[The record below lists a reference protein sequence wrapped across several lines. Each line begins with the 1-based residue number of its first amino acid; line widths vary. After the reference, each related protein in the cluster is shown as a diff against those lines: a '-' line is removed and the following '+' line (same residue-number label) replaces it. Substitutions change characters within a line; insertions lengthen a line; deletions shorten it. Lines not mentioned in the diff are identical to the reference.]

1 MEGTTT
7 VAHCG
12 HERLP
17 SLAPEESLLVLD
29 RRPLM
34 GTIIMSLLLIGALD
48 DLAVQLRL
56 GLLPERRPRAG
67 GDHPAHPA
75 ADGAYLTLALRELQG
90 QNALTPSV
98 NAPSQAGPTPGA
110 APLLRQTRK
119 GWTKTR

>member
-1 MEGTTT
+1 MRGCR
-7 VAHCG
+7 VS
-12 HERLP
+12 LP
-17 SLAPEESLLVLD
+17 RRVCLSLIGGLRWARS
-29 RRPLM
+29 
-34 GTIIMSLLLIGALD
+34 SWFLLLIGALD
-48 DLAVQLRL
+48 DLAVPPRL

-75 ADGAYLTLALRELQG
+75 ADGAYLTLALRELRG

-98 NAPSQAGPTPGA
+98 NAPSQVGPTPRA